1 MEAGI
6 AGVVLG
12 LSLALIAVGGVGNPD
27 PTARGLDALGVL
39 LALVSALALPVRTRS
54 PLMAYALTAAA
65 TVALIAAHYPLD
77 VPLGPMVAV
86 YALGVAY
93 GATRRGQLAGLGAIA
108 CMTAAAVVVELSRG
122 TVDTAGAGS
131 GIVAWALLLVS
142 VWIAGDRMRL
152 RRAEIT
158 ELRERARRA
167 ARDAERERRL
177 AAAEERTRIAR
188 ELHDSAGHAINV
200 ILLQAGAARLL
211 DGRDPVGAR
220 RSLATVE
227 RVAREMIGEI
237 DRLVRALRDDDGAPV
252 GAPSDPAAIE
262 ELLERHRSAGLRI
275 AGGMCG
281 RPDGVPRSVAWA
293 TYRIL
298 QEALTNA
305 RRHGDGS
312 ADVAVDFRSDA
323 AAITIVNPARMNGHA
338 SGGGHGIVGMRERAA
353 LLGGTLEA
361 GGAGGS
367 FRVHARLPYL
377 EGRT

>member
-1 MEAGI
+1 MEVGI
-6 AGVVLG
+6 AGAVLG

-27 PTARGLDALGVL
+27 PTARALDALGVL
-39 LALVSALALPVRTRS
+39 LALISALALPIRRRS
-54 PLMAYALTAAA
+54 PLLAFALTGAA
-65 TVALIAAHYPLD
+65 TVALIAARYPLD
-77 VPLGPMVAV
+77 VPLGPMVAA
-86 YALGVAY
+86 YALGFAY
-93 GATRRGQLAGLGAIA
+93 GATLRGQIAGLGAIA
-108 CMTAAAVVVELSRG
+108 CVTAAAAVVELSRG
-122 TVDTAGAGS
+122 TVDTAGS

-142 VWIAGDRMRL
+142 VGIAGDRMRL

-237 DRLVRALRDDDGAPV
+237 DRLVRALRDDRGAPV
-252 GAPSDPAAIE
+252 GAPSDPAAID
-262 ELLERHRSAGLRI
+262 ELLERHRSAGLRVS
-275 AGGMCG
+275 GGMSGSADCL
-281 RPDGVPRSVAWA
+281 PRSVAWA

-305 RRHGDGS
+305 LRHGDGT
-312 ADVAVDFRSDA
+312 ADIVVDFCADA
-323 AAITIVNPARMNGHA
+323 AAITVVNPARTNGHA
-338 SGGGHGIVGMRERAA
+338 SRGGHGIVGMRERAA

-361 GGAGGS
+361 GRAGGS
-367 FRVHARLPYL
+367 FRLHARLPYL